1 LKPHF
6 FHPEAAEEYAA
17 AAEYYFQIEPALG
30 ERFYDEIERLIE
42 TVCRQPD
49 LFRVFDAPARRHF
62 STVFPCAV
70 IYLEQPDPVWII
82 AVMNCKQQTGYWKY
96 RLE

>member
-42 TVCRQPD
+42 TVCRKGSVQQNVVPVSVLTID
-49 LFRVFDAPARRHF
+49 SNPPPASTRCGRNTPHHRTRPRPRRRNLD
-62 STVFPCAV
+62 SGA
-70 IYLEQPDPVWII
+70 Q
-82 AVMNCKQQTGYWKY
+82 AQG
-96 RLE
+96 